1 MCIFKDKWQ
10 KFEPTYKYLSIVAGL
25 TTITK
30 LHKYIL
36 NYKYIPEKGDHWKI
50 PIEFINDGGG
60 DCEDFARFCIDVLV
74 RIQKRKNVRFIC
86 YFGYQLINGKKVK
99 TGHAVTVFP
108 YNEKYSVFSNNDL
121 LHQYNNY
128 IDVGHEF
135 YPDGLKRMEIR
146 NWQGKILETKR
157 NWIGTF

>member
-1 MCIFKDKWQ
+1 MCIFKDKWI
-10 KFEPTYKYLSIVAGL
+10 KFTPTGGYLAIVKEL

-30 LHKYIL
+30 LHRYIL
-36 NYKYIPEKGDHWKI
+36 NYKYISEKGDYWKT

-60 DCEDFARFCIDVLV
+60 DCEDFERFAIDVLV
-74 RIQKRKNVRFIC
+74 RVQKRKNIRSLH
-86 YFGYQLINGKKVK
+86 YYGYQLIKGKRVK

-108 YNEKYSVFSNNDL
+108 YNEKYSVFSNRSL

-128 IDVGHEF
+128 IDIGHEF

-146 NWQGKILETKR
+146 DWQGNVLETKR
-157 NWIGTF
+157 NWLGVF